1 MQRRFEG
8 LTEAQFKMFE
18 PFLPSQRTGRGRPYA
33 SFIKVFNTI
42 IWILI
47 NGARWIDVPK
57 GEQWSPK
64 STAHDWLGKW
74 QADGTWGKIFS
85 NILGMAEIAGLID
98 WDRASVDGAFVAGKG
113 GGEDVQ
119 YGYKGKGLT
128 LHALVDGNGMPF
140 IIIST
145 SAADDERE
153 QVEILLDAVSV
164 RNGKV
169 GRPKKQPG
177 ALQADKGYDSRAL
190 RNKVRSRGIK
200 PMISRRSWP
209 NRKQPRGRPP
219 AKPIDRW
226 KVERTFGW
234 LQKKYRRLV
243 VRWERR
249 NRYWLGF
256 VLLGMSLIWIER
268 LLL

>member
-1 MQRRFEG
+1 M
-8 LTEAQFKMFE
+8 
-18 PFLPSQRTGRGRPYA
+18 
-33 SFIKVFNTI
+33 
-42 IWILI
+42 
-47 NGARWIDVPK
+47 VP
-57 GEQWSPK
+57 
-64 STAHDWLGKW
+64 L
-74 QADGTWGKIFS
+74 
-85 NILGMAEIAGLID
+85 
-98 WDRASVDGAFVAGKG
+98 AGKG

-200 PMISRRSWP
+200 PMIPRRSWP
-209 NRKQPRGRPP
+209 NRKSLGEDHLPN
-219 AKPIDRW
+219 
-226 KVERTFGW
+226 
-234 LQKKYRRLV
+234 RLTGGKSN
-243 VRWERR
+243 EHSDGCRR
-249 NRYWLGF
+249 NTGGWSYVGSVETGIGL
-256 VLLGMSLIWIER
+256 VLSSLA
-268 LLL
+268 